1 MPEFIIILVIAI
13 LVIGPKDLP
22 EMAKKAGKLYGEFR
36 RMMRGLETSL
46 SDLEK
51 EATAETESIKKTVDE
66 RDDKIVKKPGESLN
80 DPK

>member
-1 MPEFIIILVIAI
+1 MPEFIMILVIAL

-22 EMAKKAGKLYGEFR
+22 EMAKKAGKWYGELR

-51 EATAETESIKKTVDE
+51 EATAESESIKKTVDE
-66 RDDKIVKKPGESLN
+66 RDDKVVKKPGESLS